1 MIAEANPGAEPSKKT
16 SKFKGWRSERPFI
29 PGLLMI
35 CAGVVILVPAYLSL
49 KILDLLVVISTISG
63 VSTLTLGACL
73 IMFGI
78 GTWLKPATAPYLGV
92 LSIIFGVVAL
102 PASNFG
108 GFIIGTLLAIVG
120 GATALGWESA
130 DHPRVKQINLKKREK
145 KDRKARKKAQKDGI
159 QDVETQDAAS
169 PFDDS
174 AGARCTTAILVLV
187 FTVAASIGGVAT
199 RPASAA
205 EAAPLPPLPALPSP
219 PFQIPEPPVPPTMP
233 SKASQPELSTPAPP
247 RHTPSA
253 PKTPTAKAPLV
264 TKARSELNNVA
275 LAGRTQPVTADEVT
289 INGNVQVKFISVQ
302 TPTGPEN
309 MIELSGNSVVVNN
322 IKLDFGE
329 GQQLATLSSSPGKR
343 SILQGDP
350 VVIRTRALTATPTVA
365 GVPTIPVT
373 IDAQGNLRDAI
384 PQLERLGFT
393 KALVPDEVL
402 QFVSLRD
409 VKMDAY
415 GVRAQRLEAPKVS
428 LRAFQ

>member
-1 MIAEANPGAEPSKKT
+1 MIAEANPEAETSEKT
-16 SKFKGWRSERPFI
+16 SRFKDWRSERPFI
-29 PGLLMI
+29 PGVLMI

-63 VSTLTLGACL
+63 VSTLTLGTCL

-92 LSIIFGVVAL
+92 LSVIFGVVAL

-130 DHPRVKQINLKKREK
+130 DHPRVKQINLKKRE
-145 KDRKARKKAQKDGI
+145 RKARKAAKKESAQEAEA
-159 QDVETQDAAS
+159 QEATS
-169 PFDDS
+169 LFDDG
-174 AGARCTTAILVLV
+174 AGGRSIATILILI
-187 FTVAASIGGVAT
+187 FTVTASIGGVAT
-199 RPASAA
+199 RRAPAA

-219 PFQIPEPPVPPTMP
+219 PFTAPEPPVPPAMP
-233 SKASQPELSTPAPP
+233 SKDSQPELSTPAPP

-253 PKTPTAKAPLV
+253 PKTPATKAPLV
-264 TKARSELNNVA
+264 TKTRSELNNVA

-329 GQQLATLSSSPGKR
+329 GQQSATLSSSPGNK
-343 SILQGDP
+343 SILRGDP

>member
-1 MIAEANPGAEPSKKT
+1 MIAEANPEAETSEKT
-16 SKFKGWRSERPFI
+16 SRFKDWRSERPFI
-29 PGLLMI
+29 PGVLMI

-63 VSTLTLGACL
+63 VSTLTLGTCL

-92 LSIIFGVVAL
+92 LSVIFGVVAL

-130 DHPRVKQINLKKREK
+130 DHPRVKQINLKKRE
-145 KDRKARKKAQKDGI
+145 RKARKAAKKESAQ
-159 QDVETQDAAS
+159 EAEAEEATS
-169 PFDDS
+169 LFDDG
-174 AGARCTTAILVLV
+174 AGGRSIATILILI
-187 FTVAASIGGVAT
+187 FTVTASIGGVAT
-199 RPASAA
+199 RRAPAA

-219 PFQIPEPPVPPTMP
+219 PFTAPEPPVPPAMP
-233 SKASQPELSTPAPP
+233 SKDSQPELSTPAPP

-253 PKTPTAKAPLV
+253 PKTPAAKAPLV
-264 TKARSELNNVA
+264 TKTRSELNNVA

-309 MIELSGNSVVVNN
+309 VIELSGNSVVVNN

-329 GQQLATLSSSPGKR
+329 GQQSATLSSSPGNK
-343 SILQGDP
+343 SILRGDP

>member
-1 MIAEANPGAEPSKKT
+1 MIAEANPGAETSEKT
-16 SKFKGWRSERPFI
+16 SRFKDWRSERPFI
-29 PGLLMI
+29 PGVLMI

-63 VSTLTLGACL
+63 VSTLTLGTCL

-92 LSIIFGVVAL
+92 LSVIFGVVAL

-130 DHPRVKQINLKKREK
+130 DHPRVKQINLKKRE
-145 KDRKARKKAQKDGI
+145 RKARKAAKKESAQEAEA
-159 QDVETQDAAS
+159 QEATS
-169 PFDDS
+169 LFDDG
-174 AGARCTTAILVLV
+174 AGGRSIATILILI
-187 FTVAASIGGVAT
+187 FTVTASIGGVAT
-199 RPASAA
+199 RRAPAA

-219 PFQIPEPPVPPTMP
+219 PFTAPEPPVPPAMP
-233 SKASQPELSTPAPP
+233 SKDSQPELSTPAPP

-253 PKTPTAKAPLV
+253 PKTPAAKAPLV

-329 GQQLATLSSSPGKR
+329 GQQSATLSSSPGNK
-343 SILQGDP
+343 SILRGDP

-415 GVRAQRLEAPKVS
+415 GVRAQHLEAPKVS

>member
-1 MIAEANPGAEPSKKT
+1 MIAEANPGAETSEKT
-16 SKFKGWRSERPFI
+16 SRFKDWRSERPFI
-29 PGLLMI
+29 PGVLMI

-63 VSTLTLGACL
+63 VSTLTLGTCL

-92 LSIIFGVVAL
+92 LSVIFGVVAL

-130 DHPRVKQINLKKREK
+130 DHPRVKQINLKKRE
-145 KDRKARKKAQKDGI
+145 RKARKAAKKESAQEAEA
-159 QDVETQDAAS
+159 QEATS
-169 PFDDS
+169 LFDDG
-174 AGARCTTAILVLV
+174 AGGRSIATILILI
-187 FTVAASIGGVAT
+187 FTVTASIGGVAT
-199 RPASAA
+199 RRAPAA

-219 PFQIPEPPVPPTMP
+219 PFTAPEPPVPPAMP
-233 SKASQPELSTPAPP
+233 SKDSQPELSTPAPP

-253 PKTPTAKAPLV
+253 PKTPAAKAPLV

-322 IKLDFGE
+322 IKLNFGE
-329 GQQLATLSSSPGKR
+329 GQQSATLSSSPGNK
-343 SILQGDP
+343 SILRGDP

-415 GVRAQRLEAPKVS
+415 GVRAQHLEAPKVS

>member
-1 MIAEANPGAEPSKKT
+1 MIAEANPGAETSEKT
-16 SKFKGWRSERPFI
+16 SRFKDWRSERPFI
-29 PGLLMI
+29 PGVLMI

-63 VSTLTLGACL
+63 VSTLTLGTCL

-92 LSIIFGVVAL
+92 LSVIFGVVAL

-130 DHPRVKQINLKKREK
+130 DHPRVKQINLKKRE
-145 KDRKARKKAQKDGI
+145 RKARKAAKKESAQEAEA
-159 QDVETQDAAS
+159 QEATS
-169 PFDDS
+169 LFDDG
-174 AGARCTTAILVLV
+174 AGGRSIATILILI
-187 FTVAASIGGVAT
+187 FTVTASIGGVAT
-199 RPASAA
+199 RRAPAA

-219 PFQIPEPPVPPTMP
+219 PFTAPEPPVPPAMP
-233 SKASQPELSTPAPP
+233 SKDSQPELSTPAPP

-253 PKTPTAKAPLV
+253 PKTPAAKAPLV

-329 GQQLATLSSSPGKR
+329 GQQSATLSSSPGNK
-343 SILQGDP
+343 SILRGDP

>member
-1 MIAEANPGAEPSKKT
+1 MIAEANPEAETSEKT
-16 SKFKGWRSERPFI
+16 SRFKDWRSERPFI
-29 PGLLMI
+29 PGVLMI

-63 VSTLTLGACL
+63 VSTLTLGTCL

-92 LSIIFGVVAL
+92 LSVIFGVVAL

-130 DHPRVKQINLKKREK
+130 DHPRVKEINLKKRE
-145 KDRKARKKAQKDGI
+145 RKARKAAKKESAQEAEA
-159 QDVETQDAAS
+159 QEATS
-169 PFDDS
+169 LFDDG
-174 AGARCTTAILVLV
+174 AGGRSIATILILI
-187 FTVAASIGGVAT
+187 FTVTASIGGVAT
-199 RPASAA
+199 RRAPAA

-219 PFQIPEPPVPPTMP
+219 PFTAPEPPVPPAMP
-233 SKASQPELSTPAPP
+233 SKDSQPELSTPAPP

-253 PKTPTAKAPLV
+253 PKTPAAKAPLV

-329 GQQLATLSSSPGKR
+329 GQQSATLSSSPGNK
-343 SILQGDP
+343 SILRGDP

>member
-1 MIAEANPGAEPSKKT
+1 MIAEANPGAETSEKT
-16 SKFKGWRSERPFI
+16 SRFKDWRSERPFI
-29 PGLLMI
+29 PGVLMI

-63 VSTLTLGACL
+63 VSTLTLGTCL

-92 LSIIFGVVAL
+92 LSVIFGVVAL

-130 DHPRVKQINLKKREK
+130 DHPRVKQINLKKRE
-145 KDRKARKKAQKDGI
+145 RKARKAAKKESAQEAEA
-159 QDVETQDAAS
+159 QEATS
-169 PFDDS
+169 LFDDG
-174 AGARCTTAILVLV
+174 AGGRSIATILILI
-187 FTVAASIGGVAT
+187 FTVTASIGGVAT
-199 RPASAA
+199 RRAPAA

-219 PFQIPEPPVPPTMP
+219 PFTAPEPPVPPGMP
-233 SKASQPELSTPAPP
+233 SKDSQPELSTPAPP
-247 RHTPSA
+247 RHAPSA
-253 PKTPTAKAPLV
+253 PKTPAAKAPLV

-329 GQQLATLSSSPGKR
+329 GQQSATLSSSPGNK
-343 SILQGDP
+343 SILRGDP

>member
-1 MIAEANPGAEPSKKT
+1 MIAEANPEAETSEKT
-16 SKFKGWRSERPFI
+16 SRFKDWRSERPFI
-29 PGLLMI
+29 PGVLMI

-63 VSTLTLGACL
+63 VSTLTLGTCL

-92 LSIIFGVVAL
+92 LSVIFGVVAL

-130 DHPRVKQINLKKREK
+130 DHPRVKQINLKKRE
-145 KDRKARKKAQKDGI
+145 RKARKAAKKESAQEAEA
-159 QDVETQDAAS
+159 QEATS
-169 PFDDS
+169 LFDDG
-174 AGARCTTAILVLV
+174 AGGRSIATILILI
-187 FTVAASIGGVAT
+187 FTVTASIGGVAT
-199 RPASAA
+199 RRAPAA

-219 PFQIPEPPVPPTMP
+219 PFTAPEPPVPPAMP
-233 SKASQPELSTPAPP
+233 SKDSQPELSTPAPP

-253 PKTPTAKAPLV
+253 PKTPAAKAPLV

-329 GQQLATLSSSPGKR
+329 GQQSATLSSSPGNK
-343 SILQGDP
+343 SILRGDP

>member
-1 MIAEANPGAEPSKKT
+1 MIAEANPEAETSEKT
-16 SKFKGWRSERPFI
+16 SRFKDWRSERPFI
-29 PGLLMI
+29 PGVLMI

-63 VSTLTLGACL
+63 VSTLTLGTCL

-92 LSIIFGVVAL
+92 LSVIFGVVAL

-130 DHPRVKQINLKKREK
+130 DHPRVKQINLKKRE
-145 KDRKARKKAQKDGI
+145 RKARKAAKKESAQ
-159 QDVETQDAAS
+159 EAEAEEATS
-169 PFDDS
+169 LFDDG
-174 AGARCTTAILVLV
+174 AGGRSIATILILI
-187 FTVAASIGGVAT
+187 FTVTASIGGVAT
-199 RPASAA
+199 RRAPAA

-219 PFQIPEPPVPPTMP
+219 PFTAPEPPVPPAMP
-233 SKASQPELSTPAPP
+233 SKDSQPELSTPAPP

-253 PKTPTAKAPLV
+253 PKTPAAKAPLV
-264 TKARSELNNVA
+264 TKTRSELNNVA

-329 GQQLATLSSSPGKR
+329 GQQSATLSSSPGNK
-343 SILQGDP
+343 SILRGDP

>member
-1 MIAEANPGAEPSKKT
+1 MIAEANPGAETSDKT
-16 SKFKGWRSERPFI
+16 SRFKDWRSERPFI
-29 PGLLMI
+29 PGVLMI

-63 VSTLTLGACL
+63 VSTLTLGTCL

-92 LSIIFGVVAL
+92 LSVIFGVVAL

-130 DHPRVKQINLKKREK
+130 DHPRVKQINLKKRE
-145 KDRKARKKAQKDGI
+145 RKARKAAKKESAQEAEA
-159 QDVETQDAAS
+159 QEATS
-169 PFDDS
+169 LFDDG
-174 AGARCTTAILVLV
+174 AGGHSIATILILI
-187 FTVAASIGGVAT
+187 FTVTASIGGVAT
-199 RPASAA
+199 RRAPAA

-219 PFQIPEPPVPPTMP
+219 PFTAPEPPVPPAMP
-233 SKASQPELSTPAPP
+233 SKDSQPELSTPAPP

-253 PKTPTAKAPLV
+253 PKTPAAKAPLV

-329 GQQLATLSSSPGKR
+329 GQQSATLSSSPGNK
-343 SILQGDP
+343 SILRGDP

>member
-1 MIAEANPGAEPSKKT
+1 MIAEANPGAETSEKT
-16 SKFKGWRSERPFI
+16 SRFKDWRSERPFI
-29 PGLLMI
+29 PGVLMI

-63 VSTLTLGACL
+63 VSTLTLGTCL

-92 LSIIFGVVAL
+92 LSVIFGVVAL

-130 DHPRVKQINLKKREK
+130 DHPRVKQINLKKRE
-145 KDRKARKKAQKDGI
+145 RKARKAAKKESAQEAEA
-159 QDVETQDAAS
+159 QEATS
-169 PFDDS
+169 LFDDG
-174 AGARCTTAILVLV
+174 AGGRSIATILILI
-187 FTVAASIGGVAT
+187 FTVTASIGGVAT
-199 RPASAA
+199 RRAPAA

-219 PFQIPEPPVPPTMP
+219 PFTAPEPPVPPAMP
-233 SKASQPELSTPAPP
+233 SKDSQPELSTPAPP

-253 PKTPTAKAPLV
+253 PKTPAAKAPLV

-329 GQQLATLSSSPGKR
+329 GQQSAALSSSPGNK
-343 SILQGDP
+343 SILRGDP

-415 GVRAQRLEAPKVS
+415 GVRAQHLEAPKVS